1 MNINS
6 LAELSN
12 LKSILKDAIEEGVGM
27 ALTSFS
33 NETIGKCPKDTGAT
47 RESYEVKVNDD
58 LVHKGETVDIISVKL
73 NENNLID
80 FSYNT
85 DYASN
90 LHAGVNNGGNPIS
103 NWTTPGTGPGF
114 LETPFAQI
122 EDELFAQIMQSL
134 GRRGI

>member
-6 LAELSN
+6 LAELAS
-12 LKSILKDAIEEGVGM
+12 LKTILKDSIEEGVGM
-27 ALTSFS
+27 AITSFS
-33 NETIGKCPKDTGAT
+33 NETIGMCPKNTGAT
-47 RESYEVKVNDD
+47 RESYEVKVNDN
-58 LVHKGETVDIISVKL
+58 LVHKGENVNIVKVQL
-73 NENNLID
+73 EENNLID

-90 LHAGVNNGGNPIS
+90 LHKGLNSGGYQIS

-114 LETPFAQI
+114 LETPFSQI
-122 EDELFAQIMQSL
+122 EEEVFAQIMQSL